1 MKFLLYGIN
10 YSPELTGIGKYSGEM
25 GSWLAAQGHEV
36 RVVTAPP
43 YYPAW
48 RIGSNYRNRY
58 TTERIDGVTV
68 HRCPLFVPQE
78 PRTLTRLLHL
88 LSFAFSS
95 FFVLLSL
102 LWWRPQV
109 VFVVEPTLFC
119 LPGAWLYA
127 RLTGAKLV
135 LHVQDYEIDAM
146 FGLGLMQGGLLARVA
161 RSVERWWM
169 RRADL
174 VSTISRSM
182 MRLAVAKG
190 VPEDR
195 VVFFPNWV
203 DTGFITPDT
212 DRQFYRRLWNIPD
225 ATRVVLY
232 SGNMGKK
239 QGLELVIDAARHYQ
253 SRPDVLFL
261 LVGQG
266 AARAELEAAA
276 CGLDNVRLVP
286 LQPYEQLPQLLALA
300 DVHLVVQKKGAADV
314 VLPSKLTGILSAGGH
329 ALITAE
335 VETELGLL
343 CCQYPG
349 IAKLVEPESLPLF
362 LAGLEALLATDTRR
376 HNRVARGYA
385 GHNLDRDAILQR
397 FIDETT
403 MDN

>member
-25 GSWLAAQGHEV
+25 GSWLAKHGHDV

-48 RIGSNYRNRY
+48 RIGGGYRNRY
-58 TTERIDGVTV
+58 TTEFIDGVTV

-88 LSFAFSS
+88 LSFALSS
-95 FFVLLSL
+95 FPALLRL
-102 LWWRPQV
+102 LGWRPQV

-232 SGNMGKK
+232 SGNMGRK
-239 QGLELVIDAARHYQ
+239 QGLELVIHAARHY
-253 SRPDVLFL
+253 RARHDVLFL
-261 LVGQG
+261 LVGSG
-266 AARAELEAAA
+266 AARAGLEASARD
-276 CGLDNVRLVP
+276 LINVRFAP
-286 LQPYEQLPQLLALA
+286 LQPYDQLPQLLALA

-335 VETELGLL
+335 ADTELGLL
-343 CCQYPG
+343 CRQYPG
-349 IAKLVEPESLPLF
+349 IATLVEPESLPDF
-362 LAGLEALLATDTRR
+362 LSGLDALLAADTRQQ
-376 HNRVARGYA
+376 NQIARSYA
-385 GHNLDRDAILQR
+385 GKNLDQYTILQR
-397 FIDETT
+397 FISDTAIG
-403 MDN
+403 D